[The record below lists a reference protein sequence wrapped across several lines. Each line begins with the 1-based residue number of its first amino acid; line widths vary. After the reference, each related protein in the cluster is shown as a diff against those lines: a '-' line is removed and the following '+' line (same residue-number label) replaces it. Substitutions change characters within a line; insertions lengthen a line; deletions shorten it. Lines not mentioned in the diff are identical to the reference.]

1 MRQYRELFTKWLLL
15 LSVAVAL
22 SACGF
27 HLRGKADLPF
37 KSIYLNVPVNSVL
50 GLQLKR
56 YLKASGIVV
65 TDTPQEAEAIFQLL
79 ADTQEKKILT
89 LNTVGLVREYVLYK
103 RSTFV
108 VTDNKGAVLVPV
120 NEIVLKRDISY
131 NEQQELSKQAEE
143 VILYND
149 MQADLVQQ
157 ILRRMSAAKPAS
169 SPSTA
174 PDSGETPA
182 NPAVKE

>member
-15 LSVAVAL
+15 FSVAVAL

-37 KSIYLNVPVNSVL
+37 KSIYLNVPVNSTL

-65 TDTPQEAEAIFQLL
+65 TDTPQQAEAVFQLL

-103 RSTFV
+103 RTTFV
-108 VTDNKGAVLVPV
+108 VTDSKGTILVPP

-149 MQADLVQQ
+149 MQSDLVQQ
-157 ILRRMSAAKPAS
+157 ILRRMSAAKPA
-169 SPSTA
+169 PTA
-174 PDSGETPA
+174 PDSAETPA

>member
-1 MRQYRELFTKWLLL
+1 MRQYRDTFTKWLLL

-37 KSIYLNVPVNSVL
+37 KSIYLNVPVNSTL

-65 TDTPQEAEAIFQLL
+65 TDSPKEAEAIFQLL

-108 VTDNKGAVLVPV
+108 VTDNKGKVLVPP

-149 MQADLVQQ
+149 MQSDLVQQ
-157 ILRRMSAAKPAS
+157 ILRRMAAAKPA
-169 SPSTA
+169 PAA
-174 PDSGETPA
+174 PDSAESPA
-182 NPAVKE
+182 NPALKE

>member
-1 MRQYRELFTKWLLL
+1 MRQYRDIFTKWLLL

-27 HLRGKADLPF
+27 HLRGKPDLPF

-56 YLKASGIVV
+56 YLKASGVVV
-65 TDTPQEAEAIFQLL
+65 TDTPQQAEAIFQLL
-79 ADTQEKKILT
+79 SDTQEKKILT

-103 RSTFV
+103 RSSFV
-108 VTDNKGAVLVPV
+108 VTDSKGKILVPV
-120 NEIVLKRDISY
+120 SSIVLKRDISY

-157 ILRRMSAAKPAS
+157 IIRRMAAAKPA
-169 SPSTA
+169 PTA
-174 PDSGETPA
+174 PGSGDTPD
-182 NPAVKE
+182 NPAIGE

>member
-1 MRQYRELFTKWLLL
+1 MRQYRDLFTKWLLL
-15 LSVAVAL
+15 IGIAAAL

-37 KSIYLNVPVNSVL
+37 KSIYLNVPANSQL

-56 YLKASGIVV
+56 YLKASGVEV
-65 TDTPQEAEAIFQLL
+65 TDDPKQAEAIFQLL

-103 RSTFV
+103 RSTFA
-108 VTDNKGAVLVPV
+108 VTDNKGKILVPA
-120 NEIVLKRDISY
+120 NEIVLKRDITY

-143 VILYND
+143 VLLYND
-149 MQADLVQQ
+149 MQSDIVQQ
-157 ILRRMSAAKPAS
+157 MLRRMSAARPAALPTDAGDT
-169 SPSTA
+169 PS
-174 PDSGETPA
+174 
-182 NPAVKE
+182 NPAIKQ